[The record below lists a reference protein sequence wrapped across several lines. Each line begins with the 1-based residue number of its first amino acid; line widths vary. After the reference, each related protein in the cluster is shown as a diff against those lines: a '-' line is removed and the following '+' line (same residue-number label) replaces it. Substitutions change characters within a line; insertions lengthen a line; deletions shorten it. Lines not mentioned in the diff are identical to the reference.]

1 MKLFKFQQDGLGID
15 LGTSNSIISD
25 EYGKIIINEPSVV
38 AIDINNYDI
47 VAVGTE
53 AKSMIGKTPD
63 NIVAISP
70 IENGVIADFE
80 STVSMLSYFIKK
92 ARPNFSVFQPE
103 VCVSVSASLTDVER
117 RSVEDLALNSGARSV
132 KLVEENIASLKG
144 LGVDVDE
151 PTGHIVLNIGAGTIE
166 ASVISLG
173 GIVTSYC
180 IKSGGEDIDQEI
192 KQILKKKFGVNIGIS
207 TAEAIKFKIATLNSD
222 RENNTMIVGGT
233 DVISTMPKSVEIR
246 AKDITPA
253 IVPIADMCIEALRK
267 VLEKTPPDIAND
279 IIAEGIYIVGG
290 VSLIDYIH
298 EYITNVLGIKVLKV
312 ESAMDCTGIGIGK
325 FLKKGD
331 K

>member
-1 MKLFKFQQDGLGID
+1 MKLFKFQQEGLGID

-25 EYGKIIINEPSVV
+25 ENGKIIINEPSVV

-117 RSVEDLALNSGARSV
+117 RSVEDLALNAGARSV

-151 PTGHIVLNIGAGTIE
+151 PTGHIILNIGAGTIE

-192 KQILKKKFGVNIGIS
+192 KQIL
-207 TAEAIKFKIATLNSD
+207 
-222 RENNTMIVGGT
+222 
-233 DVISTMPKSVEIR
+233 
-246 AKDITPA
+246 
-253 IVPIADMCIEALRK
+253 
-267 VLEKTPPDIAND
+267 
-279 IIAEGIYIVGG
+279 
-290 VSLIDYIH
+290 
-298 EYITNVLGIKVLKV
+298 
-312 ESAMDCTGIGIGK
+312 
-325 FLKKGD
+325 
-331 K
+331 